1 MKLRTSFLKRC
12 FALVMALALLVS
24 AGNLGVV
31 LQVSADEAVKTTFT
45 TGDLLAENY
54 ALTDAEK
61 ALLESGLLAVETV
74 ECGTPTDGDNLVSAV
89 DGTIYANVYGAWQPV
104 KAEIVKGGSVV
115 ETVALSGGVGEY
127 DESVGNAFSVK
138 VTYVLYQDVA
148 TDVQTSLLKTA
159 GWLKAGV
166 AALADA
172 YEADTNL
179 GTVVLA
185 MDVLGKLADGVSLG
199 WASAQFKKP
208 AIKAVEKLEAQVAAN
223 GGQLDM
229 QLVNAAYNAAGSKTL
244 YLMENGASYKATLEE
259 TYLALKAINEDGLM
273 NNELLDSYL
282 ESQDPAG
289 YTQWMALKSILAG
302 LVTDMGAA
310 VEADWTAA
318 GNTALLADVVDY
330 AKLDVLVAALNELTD
345 VDALSLT
352 TSLKAAETTVQLNK
366 SMFNVS
372 VNVTWM
378 VVEDAADSAA
388 LEEKNVYAVV
398 ETLAEGAA
406 KAEIQAA
413 VDAAIADAVEQWTTS
428 LSFAAE
434 FYSAEAVVLPETLTE
449 DLVVDVVYT
458 PVNFTITSNYADD
471 LVVPYGY
478 QYTLPVH
485 EDPAQAYDYKVNG
498 TSYAQGMIYKVVGD
512 TEITRTAGKAYT
524 AGDLYTIVSNCYGI
538 DVAKAIL
545 QSGALFGN
553 ESVNVRKPDPA
564 DAESLLTLQDGTL
577 EADNYDAAYN
587 GLAWVPYTYG
597 AAGTE
602 NLFGGANEAAWAA
615 DVAKVQYILHLTNYT
630 TDEVQAILDLA
641 ATLKAEADEQVKTLD
656 RLAAYHATM
665 GQLDKTKLGALNG
678 VIDVTDFTP
687 GDGTDTDAKNLEMRA
702 YFKAQVSGIIS
713 ENLDSNNY
721 LRIYNILGAYL
732 DENNGGLRYYYN
744 NSAAVI
750 AEIDSLSNRLSA
762 LLADDEK
769 VAALEIMVGA
779 AGYPEYAD
787 KIKDL
792 EGIMADVK
800 AALSAPNAAIDL
812 NSTNLGNLVSALE
825 AEGTA
830 EAAGTVSYAYLI
842 SDTLTI
848 QDSSLRMVQVIIE
861 TPKGSATV
869 TLEELT
875 VVHVL
880 SADEIASLKSK
891 MEAAAADKL
900 GENVVWYEA
909 VAEGATLESLVGT
922 AVEDNINIYYS
933 YVAKEFVVHIDG
945 EADQIVTIEDLEI
958 ELPGHPA
965 EGWTYSYTV
974 GTKTVGAGVYTF
986 TTEELKTLFVGGELT
1001 ITRTESNDAEEDFE
1015 DAFGGENWE
1024 IVRDGEGNIIGLI
1037 ANIDANKDGAMG
1049 FVMDLME
1056 AGYDYIGLNGEALM
1070 YLNAENTTEV
1080 SLQTLINAILKDNTF
1095 GSETLIAL
1103 GENGSGKLVK
1113 ASLQLGNNGQLV
1125 YSDLDFTLNLTSV
1138 PGQMATVAKGLKTIK
1153 PYMSFQSQDGVM
1165 TVDLNLP
1172 EKVYEVYLTAL
1183 LATGNVDKNDIN
1195 AINDQ
1200 IAFQFVWDY
1209 IDLIINTDATTTTY
1223 TNTLAKLGISKDLTG
1238 YEKYYQMVKK
1248 ALTNE
1253 GFSFTTT
1260 ADYAEI
1266 AVTANGKTAID
1277 GLINLLGVSL
1287 GEYET
1292 YIGMIKEYKNGGSSL
1307 KATAQAVLK
1316 NTDHHYEPL
1325 VLALNASG
1333 VQNKFDYTN
1342 NLPARVSSIANNA
1355 AIMLLDD
1362 VDGDLVFNGTTILD
1376 LNGKTVNG
1384 NIVANATVYIVDSAL
1399 DTYNCGEVTGSVTG
1413 SATIFGGK
1421 YGSDVSA
1428 YLKDG
1433 YKQADGV
1440 VQNALFTVESTD
1452 GISACFVINTG
1463 VLSDESMEGYL
1474 PIVKAMAI
1482 EMAVDLVFNYYS
1494 CAALTAEG
1502 SEIYNVN
1509 FNDLIGL
1516 LESDSK
1522 VDDVI
1527 VKILNS
1533 VNVPGIGDFINTVM
1547 ADLLDFAAIEE
1558 AIANDAPVVSYTF
1571 ETAPWAVTVEHITDG
1586 DYITVGIGSNAKA
1599 RATKQFTIGIRFAGG
1614 SKALKYAERLAGA
1627 LADIVVKD
1635 GTYIRVDLKQPTY
1648 EDKTLSAEG
1657 SAEAAAEIDFTVDEN
1672 YTTVIAVILGYGNA
1686 DRRTAIAEA
1695 VNANDM
1701 VALKAVIDDMT
1712 VEEVFTALKA
1722 MNRATGFA
1730 AMAEAVGVTY
1740 NVAEAAELEEIF
1752 HLILCG
1758 SGKVLEKLDIT
1769 GRSSKLGGLDKDGD
1783 GTYEFSTTIS
1793 EKTADISRRGYTAIA
1808 KVTSVELSL
1817 TVHLF
1822 SDENCL
1828 WGDAN
1833 HDGVVNAKD
1842 ADLVLQYTVGKEIEG
1857 YFCTVR
1863 TDVNG
1868 DGVINAKDADLILQ
1882 YTVDKIEKFPAEG

>member
-24 AGNLGVV
+24 ATNLGLV
-31 LQVSADEAVKTTFT
+31 LRVSADEAVKTNFT
-45 TGDLLAENY
+45 SGDLVADNY
-54 ALTDAEK
+54 ELTDAEK
-61 ALLESGLLAVETV
+61 DLLKSGLLAVKKYEYA
-74 ECGTPTDGDNLVSAV
+74 TPADSDNLVTADEGVIHAS
-89 DGTIYANVYGAWQPV
+89 DYGAWKPV
-104 KAEIVKGGSVV
+104 KADIVKNGAVV
-115 ETVALSGGVGEY
+115 QTVAISGGYGEY
-127 DESVGNAFSVK
+127 DTSVGNAFSVR
-138 VTYVLYQDVA
+138 VTYQLDETVT
-148 TDVQTSLLKTA
+148 TDAQTTLLKTA

-166 AALADA
+166 DNLDAISDQGGNMYILEQAMPELVNLADNGIPNNVGA
-172 YEADTNL
+172 NTSLVPELKEAIYALN
-179 GTVVLA
+179 
-185 MDVLGKLADGVSLG
+185 
-199 WASAQFKKP
+199 AQMT
-208 AIKAVEKLEAQVAAN
+208 AN
-223 GGQLDM
+223 GGKINMSIMVDE
-229 QLVNAAYNAAGSKTL
+229 YDDYDTKTG
-244 YLMENGASYKATLEE
+244 YLMTNGEAMLTELEDLLNHLQVIATSLNKLIELDDFLDYLDDATRSQLE
-259 TYLALKAINEDGLM
+259 TLSGCCSNLYNGL
-273 NNELLDSYL
+273 NS
-282 ESQDPAG
+282 
-289 YTQWMALKSILAG
+289 T
-302 LVTDMGAA
+302 AA
-310 VEADWTAA
+310 ADWTAA
-318 GNTALLADVVDY
+318 NNTELLAEGVNYALLDTKV
-330 AKLDVLVAALNELTD
+330 KALTELTD
-345 VDALSLT
+345 VDALT
-352 TSLKAAETTVQLNK
+352 IYETLKAAEATVQLNK
-366 SMFNVS
+366 SMFNV
-372 VNVTWM
+372 TICATLM
-378 VVEDAADSAA
+378 VVEDVADSAV
-388 LEEKNVYAVV
+388 LEEAQSVTTVV
-398 ETLAEGAA
+398 TLAEGAS
-406 KAEIQAA
+406 KAEIQAE
-413 VDAAIADAVEQWTTS
+413 VDAFVAETVLTWG
-428 LSFAAE
+428 AE
-434 FYSAEAVVLPETLTE
+434 FSAEHYVAAAVVLPETLTE
-449 DLVVDVVYT
+449 DLTVEVVYN
-458 PVNFTITSNYADD
+458 PVDYTITSNYAED

-498 TSYAQGMIYKVVGD
+498 TSYAQGAIYKVIGN

-524 AGDLYTIVSNCYGI
+524 AGDLYTIIANCYGNDI
-538 DVAKAIL
+538 AKAIL
-545 QSGALFGN
+545 QSGALYGN
-553 ESVNVRKPDPA
+553 EAVNVRKPDPA
-564 DAESLLTLQDGTL
+564 DAASLLRLQDGTL
-577 EADNYDAAYN
+577 YADDYDAAYN
-587 GLAWVPYTYG
+587 GLAWAPYTYG

-615 DVAKVQYILHLTNYT
+615 DVAKVQYILNLTNYET
-630 TDEVQAILDLA
+630 YEVQAILDLA

-687 GDGTDTDAKNLEMRA
+687 GDGTDTDAKNQELRA
-702 YFKAQVSGIIS
+702 YFKAQVSGIIA
-713 ENLDSNNY
+713 ENLDANNY
-721 LRIYNILGAYL
+721 LKIYNILGAYL

-750 AEIDSLSNRLSA
+750 AEIDSLSARLSA

-792 EGIMADVK
+792 EGIMASVK
-800 AALSAPNAAIDL
+800 AALTPPNAAIDL
-812 NSTNLGNLVSALE
+812 TSPNLGKLVAALE
-825 AEGTA
+825 TEG
-830 EAAGTVSYAYLI
+830 AAAATGAVSYAYLI
-842 SDTLTI
+842 SDTLTV

-861 TPKGSATV
+861 TSKGTK
-869 TLEELT
+869 T
-875 VVHVL
+875 VVLEGLEVGHVL
-880 SADEIASLKSK
+880 TAGEIADLQNK
-891 MEAAAADKL
+891 MAEAAAELL
-900 GENVVWYEA
+900 GENVVWYDA
-909 VAEGATLESLVGT
+909 VAEGTTLESLVGA
-922 AVEDNINIYYS
+922 AVEDDINVYYT
-933 YVAKEFVVHIDG
+933 YVVKEFVVHIEG

-958 ELPGHPA
+958 ELPVHPTQ
-965 EGWTYSYTV
+965 GWTYAYTI

-986 TTEELKTLFVGGELT
+986 TTEELKTLFVDGELT
-1001 ITRTESNDAEEDFE
+1001 ITRTASNDAEDKFE

-1024 IVRDGEGNIIGLI
+1024 IVKDGEGNIVGLI

-1049 FVMDLME
+1049 FVMDLMN

-1113 ASLQLGNNGQLV
+1113 ASLQLGNNGQIV
-1125 YSDLDFTLNLTSV
+1125 YTDLDFTLNLSTV
-1138 PGQMATVAKGLKTIK
+1138 PSQMATVAKGLKTIK

-1209 IDLIINTDATTTTY
+1209 IDLIINTEATTTTY

-1316 NTDHHYEPL
+1316 NTDHDYEAL
-1325 VLALNASG
+1325 VLDLNASG

-1384 NIVANATVYIVDSAL
+1384 NIVANGTLYIVDSAL

-1440 VQNALFTVESTD
+1440 VQNALFTVESAD

-1474 PIVKAMAI
+1474 PNVKAMAI

-1527 VKILNS
+1527 VKILDS

-1599 RATKQFTIGIRFAGG
+1599 RETKQFTIGIRFAGG
-1614 SKALKYAERLAGA
+1614 SKALEYAERLAGA

-1635 GTYIRVDLKQPTY
+1635 GTYIRVDLEQPTY

-1686 DRRTAIAEA
+1686 DRRAAIAEA
-1695 VNANDM
+1695 VNANDKD
-1701 VALKAVIDDMT
+1701 ALKAVIDDMT

-1740 NVAEAAELEEIF
+1740 NVAEAAELEEVF

-1842 ADLVLQYTVGKEIEG
+1842 ADLVLQYTVNKEIKG

-1868 DGVINAKDADLILQ
+1868 DGEINAKDADLILQ
-1882 YTVDKIEKFPAEG
+1882 YTVNKIEKFPAEG